1 MGKTYYYIDSALV
14 EEYDN
19 YFQRKVR
26 KSVSLVYEDY
36 PTHKHK
42 SYKQVNVHQLFTL
55 EEIKRVRSLESNI
68 GKFST
73 IELEK
78 DEIFY
83 TQTRERYEKAFEKKN
98 NTLVWLQ
105 NREKVEKYLD
115 M

>member
-42 SYKQVNVHQLFTL
+42 SYKQVNVH
-55 EEIKRVRSLESNI
+55 
-68 GKFST
+68 
-73 IELEK
+73 
-78 DEIFY
+78 
-83 TQTRERYEKAFEKKN
+83 
-98 NTLVWLQ
+98 
-105 NREKVEKYLD
+105 
-115 M
+115 